1 MSRAFSTTAPKISS
15 SDRSKI
21 LKQQTIYNNIRNNIT
36 KNICQTKGNKF
47 GSINYCLG
55 ETKIIDPNDNSH
67 LDCNINRRKEYNI
80 SSAKIRSVSD
90 YETLLDMTKGRAYCK
105 PCNILLNK
113 FDGTNAESSNTVYMN
128 PDIITIADT
137 ANNYC
142 IGSKAGSD
150 THPEGLP
157 CCDSGSN
164 SNSTFGTN
172 DGIHNSHGSG
182 NDPKPAT
189 NSCDQC
195 HGTGMIFKVNYIGEI
210 KDDYKNQEGF
220 IPIPCFSCDKSCEP
234 TSVIIDPY
242 HRTFRAKCNSSFM
255 GTDKPGY
262 WVNRVRTA
270 NPSVMSEYAFNS
282 YSKRLTGFDIPNSLD
297 IKIYPKNTIFLQ
309 NCTKYPQYNGIYILD
324 QDKYIVNTTSEPVTV
339 TNTATSSDLVY
350 SQWLQIDARGKM
362 TGRTIIPCIGSPLS
376 SNAPCLFSYIISN
389 ADLRCKNFP
398 FQKIGITSD
407 VKWVD
412 WTPLTLAVQEILKHF
427 SFYITNLFQFDANGF
442 RPFIVRQ
449 PNANGINIRDPSA
462 GAWNESGIAN
472 LLVDQPIEYTF
483 SAQYPIIS
491 DTVNSVPFG
500 EDIITMKTLSE

>member
-67 LDCNINRRKEYNI
+67 PDCNTNRRKEYNI

-90 YETLLDMTKGRAYCK
+90 YETLFDMTKGRAYCK

-113 FDGTNAESSNTVYMN
+113 FDGTNGESSNTLYIN

-137 ANNYC
+137 ADNYC
-142 IGSKAGSD
+142 IGSKASGAKY
-150 THPEGLP
+150 PERLP

-164 SNSTFGTN
+164 LELGTYDN
-172 DGIHNSHGSG
+172 INNPHNTG
-182 NDPKPAT
+182 NNATSAT

-195 HGTGMIFKVNYIGEI
+195 NKTGMIFKVNYIGEI
-210 KDDYKNQEGF
+210 EDNYSEPKKKQEGF
-220 IPIPCFSCDKSCEP
+220 IPIPCFSCDKTCEP

-242 HRTFRAKCNSSFM
+242 HKTFRAKCNSSFM

-262 WVNRVRTA
+262 WVNRIRTV
-270 NPSVMSEYAFNS
+270 NPSVMSEYAFDS
-282 YSKRLTGFDIPNSLD
+282 YSKKLTGFDIPKSLD

-309 NCTKYPQYNGIYILD
+309 NCSKYPQYNGIYVLD
-324 QDKYIVNTTSEPVTV
+324 QDKYIVDNSTSKPVTV
-339 TNTATSSDLVY
+339 TTPAGPQDLVY
-350 SQWLQIDARGKM
+350 SQWLQIDDRGKM
-362 TGRTIIPCIGSPLS
+362 TGRTIIPCIGSPTL
-376 SNAPCLFSYIISN
+376 NAPCLFSYVISN
-389 ADLRCKNFP
+389 ADLRCKTNP
-398 FQKIGITSD
+398 FQKMSSISMTWD
-407 VKWVD
+407 LWN
-412 WTPLTLAVQEILKHF
+412 PLALAISEMFNQI
-427 SFYITNLFQFDANGF
+427 YITNLFQFDASGF
-442 RPFIVRQ
+442 RPFIVRIPYQ
-449 PNANGINIRDPSA
+449 NGVNMKNDPIVISS
-462 GAWNESGIAN
+462 WKDSGIAN
-472 LLVDQPIEYTF
+472 LLVDQPIGNTF
-483 SAQYPIIS
+483 SAQYPIVS
-491 DTVNSVPFG
+491 GALRVPFG